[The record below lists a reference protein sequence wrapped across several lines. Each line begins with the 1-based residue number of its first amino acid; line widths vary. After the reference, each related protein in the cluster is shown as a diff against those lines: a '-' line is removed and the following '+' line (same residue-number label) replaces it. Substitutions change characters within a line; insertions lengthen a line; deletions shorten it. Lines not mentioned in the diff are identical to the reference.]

1 MLRNMIGSLFRSLFR
16 NLFRSTGDLQSGYS
30 AEHSASSNEKDVE
43 GPWCNHKTHE
53 GSSGR
58 RNGAA

>member
-1 MLRNMIGSLFRSLFR
+1 MLRNMIGSLFR

-43 GPWCNHKTHE
+43 SPWCNHKTHE